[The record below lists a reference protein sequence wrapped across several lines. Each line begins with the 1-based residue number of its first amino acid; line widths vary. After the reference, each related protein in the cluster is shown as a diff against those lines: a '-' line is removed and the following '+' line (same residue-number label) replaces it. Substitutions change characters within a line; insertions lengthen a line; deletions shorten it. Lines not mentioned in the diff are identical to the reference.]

1 MLRYILNIVLV
12 GLTASNVLFA
22 ANLDSLLLTANS
34 SYTSGK
40 YDDAV
45 KAYEAILYQGYE
57 SDQVYFNLGNA
68 YFKLKNI
75 AAAILNYERAARLN
89 PGDEDISFNLEL
101 ARTFTVDKIEPL
113 PEFFLK
119 TYIGNLRSAFSSD
132 GWAWLSI
139 LFLVLTL
146 VAAGVF
152 WFTFRPAVKRV
163 TFALGLLALLLTIAS
178 AGFSAQ
184 QKNRIAHHNYGI
196 LFPSVVSVKS
206 SPGDSGK
213 DLFILHAGTKVQ
225 ITKSVGDW
233 VEIRIA
239 DGNKGWVLKESV
251 GII

>member
-22 ANLDSLLLTANS
+22 ANLDSLLLAANS

-75 AAAILNYERAARLN
+75 PASILNYERAARLN

-119 TYIGNLRSAFSSD
+119 TYIGSLRSAFSSD

-139 LFLVLTL
+139 LSLVLTL

-152 WFTFRPAVKRV
+152 WFTFRPVVKRV
-163 TFALGLLALLLTIAS
+163 TFALGLLALMLTIAS

-184 QKNRIAHHNYGI
+184 QKNRFVHRSYGI
-196 LFPSVVSVKS
+196 VFPSVISVKS

-225 ITKSVGDW
+225 VTKSVGEW

-239 DGNKGWVLKESV
+239 DGNKGWVIKESI